1 MKIAIL
7 TNFME
12 FQPGYSLTGIVK
24 DQVDMLMKNGH
35 DVHLFVNSDYNGES
49 FDDKVTLHKKVPF
62 THLTDYKSEKEIS
75 QEHHEIVEQTR
86 VMLVQEL
93 KDFDF
98 AFTHDFVFT
107 GWFMIYGRG
116 CRFATPELPNLNWLH
131 WIHSV
136 PSVMS
141 DWWAIQAYG
150 PNHKLVFPNETDR
163 LRVAEQYRGAIA
175 DVRTIPHIKDLRTFF
190 DFSDDTCRFIDKY
203 PAVMQANII
212 QILPASVDRL
222 SAKRVKEVTTIFS
235 EIKKHGN
242 SVCLVIACQWAT
254 GRQQKEDV
262 NFYRKHAVK
271 VGLIDQK
278 EIIFTS
284 DFETPK
290 YDVGVPKHMIRELF
304 MCSNLFIFP
313 TKEESFGL
321 VVPEASLAGG
331 VYMVLNKSL
340 QMQTEISG
348 NACLYFD
355 FGSHSQNFTPP
366 GPGYWKDIAK
376 IVMGRMA
383 QNESIMTKTFM
394 RKRYNMD
401 NLYQNYY
408 EPIMAE
414 LKNELIKRKEDL

>member
-35 DVHLFVNSDYNGES
+35 DVHLFVNSGYNGES

-107 GWFMIYGRG
+107 GWFMIYGRA

-150 PNHKLVFPNETDR
+150 QNHKLVFPNETDR
-163 LRVAEQYRGAIA
+163 LRVAEQYRGTIA

-203 PAVMQANII
+203 PAVMQANIV

-290 YDVGVPKHMIRELF
+290 YDVGIPKHMIRELF

-366 GPGYWKDIAK
+366 GPGYWEDIAK
-376 IVMGRMA
+376 IVMGRIA